1 MAFCLPP
8 KDVAEFKKQ
17 ILSGEIDPLK
27 LAQMTSAQR
36 HFFFAERFGD
46 ATATPMNS
54 LFEEKLLM
62 KNQQAG
68 MVNWARKMMAND
80 SPAQK
85 DAIAKVKSMKGI
97 LTPKNE
103 ESFLAELAAK
113 KLGTSV
119 SYDEAKEIADLAV
132 DVEKARAAMA
142 AGGDRMEY
150 GRAVVALNAFIGDLK
165 RDADQLTFAHLK
177 AKPFSTAATAA
188 KRTLFAIGGN
198 SKAILSSMDNSAL
211 LRQGLPTLLT
221 HPSVW
226 QRAARK
232 SFVDL
237 VKAFGSDQVINE
249 MHAEIVS
256 RPTYDLM
263 TRAGLAVGVKEEAF
277 PESLPEKI
285 PVIGRAFRASEAAY
299 LGFQNRTRADL
310 FELYMRVW
318 QKSGLDLDAAELK
331 GIGTMVNAMTGR
343 GYMGK
348 LESSAELLNHMFF
361 SPRNM
366 AAKIHTLTSH
376 LFDPTAT
383 SFARKQAAIN
393 LAKII
398 GLSAV
403 VLLLAKAVSPASID
417 LNPLSPTFGKIQHKT
432 RTQADVLL
440 GTIADGLGIT
450 VNTYKHHPT
459 TFDMTAGSAAY
470 VTLAAR
476 VANRISK
483 SLGHPMVN
491 DKRDTWSDI
500 TNFVE
505 NKYAPTPQ
513 TVKAV
518 MQNRTFSGQKP
529 TIGNTIESMVVPL
542 PIQNAMELEQ
552 ERKRNAR

>member
-8 KDVAEFKKQ
+8 KDAEEFKRQ
-17 ILSGEIDPLK
+17 ITEGEIDL
-27 LAQMTSAQR
+27 LRIAEMNSVER

-46 ATATPMNS
+46 ATATPMNA
-54 LFEEKLLM
+54 LFEEKLLL
-62 KNQQAG
+62 KNQQRG
-68 MVNWARKMMAND
+68 IDNWIRKMMAAD
-80 SPAQK
+80 TPAQK
-85 DAIAKVKSMKGI
+85 DLIAKVKGMKGV

-113 KLGTSV
+113 KLGTAV
-119 SYDEAKEIADLAV
+119 SYDEAKEIADLAA
-132 DVEKARAAMA
+132 DVETARAAMA
-142 AGGDRMEY
+142 NGGDRLDY
-150 GRAVVALNAFIGDLK
+150 GRAVVALNKYVGGLK
-165 RDADQLTFAHLK
+165 EDADRLTFSHLK
-177 AKPFSTAATAA
+177 AKPFSTAATAVG
-188 KRTLFAIGGN
+188 RGLLAIGGN

-226 QRAARK
+226 QSAARK

-237 VKAFGSDQVINE
+237 VKAFGSDQVIDE
-249 MHAEIVS
+249 MHAEIIS
-256 RPTYDLM
+256 RPSYDLM
-263 TRAGLAVGVKEEAF
+263 QRAGLAVGVREEAF

-310 FELYMRVW
+310 FELYMKVW
-318 QKSGLDLDAAELK
+318 QKAGVEMDTQELK
-331 GIGTMVNAMTGR
+331 GIAAIVNAMTGR

-348 LESSAELLNHMFF
+348 LESSADLLNHMFF

-366 AAKIHTLTSH
+366 AGKVHVLTAN
-376 LFDPTAT
+376 LMDPTAT
-383 SFARKQAAIN
+383 AFARKQAAIN

-403 VLLLAKAVSPASID
+403 VLLLAKAVSPVSVE
-417 LNPLSPTFGKIQHKT
+417 LNPLSPTFGKISHKT
-432 RTQADVLL
+432 KTQADVLL

-459 TFDMTAGSAAY
+459 TFDMTGGSAAY

-483 SLGHPMVN
+483 AIGHPIVP
-491 DKRDTWSDI
+491 DKRDTWNDI

-505 NKYAPTPQ
+505 NKYAPMPQ
-513 TVKAV
+513 TVKTV
-518 MQNRTFSGQKP
+518 MQGRTFSGQKP
-529 TIGNTIESMVVPL
+529 TIGGIIENMVVPL
-542 PIQNAMELEQ
+542 PIQNAIELEQ
-552 ERKRNAR
+552 EQKRNAR